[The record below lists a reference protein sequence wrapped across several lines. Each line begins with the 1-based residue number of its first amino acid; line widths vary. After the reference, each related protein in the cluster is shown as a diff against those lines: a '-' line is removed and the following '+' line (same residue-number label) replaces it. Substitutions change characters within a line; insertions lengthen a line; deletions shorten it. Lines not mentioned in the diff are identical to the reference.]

1 MEKQL
6 TITLKGE
13 GKHADSMEFN
23 LNKEEIRDF
32 FGDVTALL
40 VLNKTAY
47 KYFRVAL
54 VSCVETINMIEA
66 AKGKN

>member
-32 FGDVTALL
+32 FSDVTALL
-40 VLNKTAY
+40 VLNQTTY
-47 KYFRVAL
+47 KHFWVAL
-54 VSCVETINMIEA
+54 LSCVETAALIKA

>member
-1 MEKQL
+1 MEKEL
-6 TITLKGE
+6 KITLKGE

-23 LNKEEIRDF
+23 LSNEEIRDF

-40 VLNKTAY
+40 VLNETAY

-54 VSCVETINMIEA
+54 VSCVETMDMIEA
-66 AKGKN
+66 TKGKN

>member
-1 MEKQL
+1 MEKTL

-23 LNKEEIRDF
+23 LTPEEIRDF
-32 FGDVTALL
+32 FADVTALL
-40 VLNKTAY
+40 VLNKTTY
-47 KYFRVAL
+47 NHFKVAL
-54 VSCVETINMIEA
+54 ISCVETMIMIED